1 MTPYLT
7 MYAIVASILLL
18 TSKVVKHQTGYLI
31 FTVFAALFL
40 FAGLRGV
47 VGSDT
52 GSYLMIYNELANKDG
67 ILFELSKT
75 EPGFIALL
83 SLHKAI
89 FNSETLYII
98 MMSGFQVFLLRAV
111 VKNSA
116 KQHLFLL
123 CYVFLFYLNFHF
135 NITRSAIATM
145 LFLYGICGKSVT
157 NRRLALIFA
166 PLFHVTILPF
176 YLVLLRG
183 TKWKHIVAV
192 LGVAV
197 LAIALN
203 FEAAGLF
210 AVKYLVYQNYGNLE
224 KSGVSLYAV
233 LLAVMALSSIFA
245 LKNSGYYFKWMA
257 GALAVSYL
265 VTNFYPVAFR
275 LTIMASVFY
284 YFFLIDEL
292 SQANKISLQLFF
304 WIPVTLGFYF
314 VVMGINNESE
324 KLAVRINE
332 GSVPVMAL
340 ESTYIPYGFIWND
353 RRIKN

>member
-1 MTPYLT
+1 MTPYLV
-7 MYAIVASILLL
+7 MYAVVASILLL

-31 FTVFAALFL
+31 FIVLAALFL
-40 FAGLRGV
+40 FAGLRGI
-47 VGSDT
+47 VGADT
-52 GSYLMIYNELANKDG
+52 GSYLLIYNELANKDG
-67 ILFELSKT
+67 ILSGMSRT

-98 MMSGFQVFLLRAV
+98 MMSGFQVFLLYAV
-111 VKNSA
+111 VKNSSR
-116 KQHLFLL
+116 QHLFLL

-135 NITRSAIATM
+135 NTTRAAIATM
-145 LFLYGICGKSVT
+145 LFLYGLCGKSVT
-157 NRRLALIFA
+157 NKRLALLAA

-183 TKWKHIVAV
+183 TNWKHIVAV
-192 LGVAV
+192 LGVAG

-203 FEAAGLF
+203 FEAALLF
-210 AVKYLVYQNYGNLE
+210 ATKFLVYQSFGILE
-224 KSGVSLYAV
+224 QSGVSLYAV
-233 LLAVMALSSIFA
+233 LLTVMALSSIFA

-275 LTIMASVFY
+275 LTIVASVFY

-292 SQANKISLQLFF
+292 SRTNRSSLQLFF
-304 WIPVTLGFYF
+304 WIPVVLGFYF
-314 VVMGINNESE
+314 VVIGINNES
-324 KLAVRINE
+324 KNLNDRINL
-332 GSVPVMAL
+332 GSVPVSAL
-340 ESTYIPYGFIWND
+340 ESTYIPYRFSWND